1 MKANVAKPYEK
12 WELSQSN
19 KEQEIVMLA
28 GNIIPHLC
36 KGDSLYCFYQE
47 YSHV

>member
-28 GNIIPHLC
+28 GNITHLC
-36 KGDSLYCFYQE
+36 KEDSLHRLYQE
-47 YSHV
+47 YSHA